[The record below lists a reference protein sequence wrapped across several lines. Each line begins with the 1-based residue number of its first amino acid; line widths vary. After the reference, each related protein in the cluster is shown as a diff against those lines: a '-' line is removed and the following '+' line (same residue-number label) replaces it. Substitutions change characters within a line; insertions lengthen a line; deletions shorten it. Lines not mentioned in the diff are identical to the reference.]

1 MPRDILSACT
11 KERKQI
17 FHYFAEN
24 DKKCVK
30 FTRDTGPSM
39 DDKFDGPVVRVD
51 DNDMIDTNA
60 SMFNVSSYIS
70 YKCNIIQIKIAMNKG
85 LCKTVIQNNKCKYA
99 YKCFSWL
106 PAHLTQEI

>member
-1 MPRDILSACT
+1 MPGDILPACT

-30 FTRDTGPSM
+30 FTRDMGPNM
-39 DDKFDGPVVRVD
+39 DNKVDGPVVRVD

-60 SMFNVSSYIS
+60 SMFNVSSYIWH
-70 YKCNIIQIKIAMNKG
+70 KCHGVDSNVYTCQA
-85 LCKTVIQNNKCKYA
+85 
-99 YKCFSWL
+99 
-106 PAHLTQEI
+106 